1 MLGTQHLTLILGQ
14 GQHMLVI
21 KPRLQVTVLGV
32 LVVELKRDCSFIP
45 QNQAIAIIV
54 GLLVQV
60 VVD

>member
-1 MLGTQHLTLILGQ
+1 
-14 GQHMLVI
+14 MLVI

-32 LVVELKRDCSFIP
+32 LVVELKRDYSFIP

>member
-1 MLGTQHLTLILGQ
+1 
-14 GQHMLVI
+14 MLVI